1 MKKFEIYRDIRARAL
16 IFGLP
21 LPLFALQML
30 GIIASLLV
38 IIFSFRFVLVF
49 GALLGNGVLYALL
62 LKLANQP
69 QWLSLAKGGPK
80 LISNKKTSLLRYADQ
95 S

>member
-1 MKKFEIYRDIRARAL
+1 MKKFELYRDIRARAL

-21 LPLFALQML
+21 VPLFALQML

-38 IIFSFRFVLVF
+38 IIFSFRFALVF
-49 GALLGNGVLYALL
+49 GVLLGNGILYALL

-69 QWLSLAKGGPK
+69 QWLSLVKGGPRH
-80 LISNKKTSLLRYADQ
+80 ISNKKTPLLRYADQ